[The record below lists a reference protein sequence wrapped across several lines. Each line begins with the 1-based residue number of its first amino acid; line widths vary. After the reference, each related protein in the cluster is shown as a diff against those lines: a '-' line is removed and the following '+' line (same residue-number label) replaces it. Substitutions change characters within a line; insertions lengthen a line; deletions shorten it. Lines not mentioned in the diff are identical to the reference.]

1 MALVLSAAQ
10 MRAVDAAVTAQLGL
24 PSLVL
29 MENAG
34 RSVADVIERERSVRG
49 LDVRVVCGAG
59 QNGGDGFVIARH
71 LLARGAKVCVVLAL
85 PEAKMTGDAAVSA
98 NVLRKLGVAIRDFS
112 SEQRAG
118 TWRDELHGAAVIVDA
133 LFGTGLRS
141 DVVGIPALAIAA
153 MNASDALRVAVDIPS
168 GLDADTAEVRGNA
181 VNADITVTMGCRKL
195 GLVLDA
201 LAPVGRVEVADLGVR
216 PEAVLSAAEELGP
229 LAYWL
234 DAATVAPTMPTRSP
248 TRHKGMAGHLLAI
261 AGSPGK
267 TGAALLVARAGLRAG
282 AGLVTIATT
291 TAGQAVLDA
300 KVVSEMTSSYG
311 DAPDESSFAVLLE
324 QSKRMKAAV
333 LGPGIPTIPAMA
345 ALVRR
350 LVAELPVPLVV
361 DADALNFL
369 GTDASKIVSQ
379 AKAAR
384 VLTPHPGEMARLC
397 GCSTAAVAKDR
408 LGLARKLAAQTSS
421 VVVLKGAR
429 TIVAQPDGTAFVNP
443 AADAS
448 LGTAGSGDVLTGTIG
463 ALLAQGLGAAQAACA
478 GVFVHGMSAPE
489 AAAVLGSANIIAADL
504 PDAVARACEALR
516 AV

>member
-1 MALVLSAAQ
+1 MALVLSVAQ
-10 MRAVDAAVTAQLGL
+10 IRSVDVAVTARLGL

-34 RSVADVIERERSVRG
+34 RGVADVIERERPVRG

-71 LLARGAKVCVVLAL
+71 LFARGAKVCVLLAL
-85 PEAKMTGDAAVSA
+85 PKEKITGDAAVNAS
-98 NVLRKLGVAIRDFS
+98 VVRKLGVVVHDLS
-112 SEQRAG
+112 SEENEAS
-118 TWRDELHGAAVIVDA
+118 WRHELCGADVIVDA

-141 DVVGIPALAIAA
+141 DVTGVPALAIAA
-153 MNASDALRVAVDIPS
+153 MNATSALRVAVDIPS
-168 GLDADTAEVRGNA
+168 GLDADTADVRGCA

-201 LAPVGRVEVADLGVR
+201 LAPVGKVEVVDLGVR
-216 PEAVLSAAEELGP
+216 PEAVLSAAEEQGP

-234 DAATVAPTMPTRSP
+234 DSATVAPTMPTRSP
-248 TRHKGMAGHLLAI
+248 TRYKGTAGHLLAI

-291 TAGQAVLDA
+291 VAAQTVLDT

-311 DAPDESSFAVLLE
+311 ETPDDSSFAVLLE
-324 QSKRMKAAV
+324 QAKRMKAV
-333 LGPGIPTIPAMA
+333 IVGPGIPTTAAMG

-350 LVAELPVPLVV
+350 LVVELPVPLVV
-361 DADALNFL
+361 DADALNLL
-369 GTDASKIVSQ
+369 GTDAPQVVSQ

-397 GCSTAAVAKDR
+397 GCSIAEVAKDR
-408 LGLARKLAAQTSS
+408 LGLARKLAAQTSA
-421 VVVLKGAR
+421 VIVLKGAR
-429 TIVAQPDGTAFVNP
+429 TLVAEPDGTAFVNP
-443 AADAS
+443 AADAA
-448 LGTAGSGDVLTGTIG
+448 LGTAGSGDVLTGMIG
-463 ALLAQGLGAAQAACA
+463 ALLAQGLQPTQAACA
-478 GVFVHGMSAPE
+478 GVFVHGMAAT
-489 AAAVLGSANIIAADL
+489 AAASTLGSANIIAADL

>member
-1 MALVLSAAQ
+1 
-10 MRAVDAAVTAQLGL
+10 
-24 PSLVL
+24 
-29 MENAG
+29 
-34 RSVADVIERERSVRG
+34 
-49 LDVRVVCGAG
+49 
-59 QNGGDGFVIARH
+59 
-71 LLARGAKVCVVLAL
+71 
-85 PEAKMTGDAAVSA
+85 
-98 NVLRKLGVAIRDFS
+98 
-112 SEQRAG
+112 
-118 TWRDELHGAAVIVDA
+118 
-133 LFGTGLRS
+133 
-141 DVVGIPALAIAA
+141 
-153 MNASDALRVAVDIPS
+153 MNASSALRVAVDIPS
-168 GLDADTAEVRGNA
+168 GLDADTADVRGSV

-216 PEAVLSAAEELGP
+216 PEAVLSVAEGQGP

-234 DAATVAPTMPTRSP
+234 DFATVALTMPARP
-248 TRHKGMAGHLLAI
+248 RTRHKGTAGHLLAI

-291 TAGQAVLDA
+291 AAAQTVLDA

-311 DAPDESSFAVLLE
+311 EAPDEGSFAVLLA
-324 QSKRMKAAV
+324 QSKGMKAAI
-333 LGPGIPTIPAMA
+333 LGPGIQTTPAMG

-361 DADALNFL
+361 DADALNLL
-369 GTDASKIVSQ
+369 GTDAPKIVSQ

-397 GCSTAAVAKDR
+397 GCSTAEVAKNR
-408 LGLARKLAAQTSS
+408 LSLARKLAAQTSA

-429 TIVAQPDGTAFVNP
+429 TIVAEPNGTAFVNP
-443 AADAS
+443 AADAA

-463 ALLAQGLGAAQAACA
+463 ALLAQRLGAAQAAGA
-478 GVFVHGMSAPE
+478 GVFVHGMAATLAASA
-489 AAAVLGSANIIAADL
+489 LGSANIIAADL